1 MACVVMFDFRLSVL
15 QIVVM
20 LWTSGWRWTQKTKL
34 TTSAAVGGVATPLR
48 TCQTSSPL
56 LLMSSFGSS
65 VATGVSGGSAAG
77 DVSLNDV
84 SVHLAQGV
92 DLEHIYELD
101 ALDTA
106 LDLAYTDVE
115 VRNEGYQGLPVS
127 LFFPPFCRWR
137 NILCSPLPLWPRT
150 RRHGTGNIGNGCAI
164 KKRSAFSCGRHVP
177 DRGVGKRMPVYLFIL
192 SHVCM

>member
-1 MACVVMFDFRLSVL
+1 
-15 QIVVM
+15 
-20 LWTSGWRWTQKTKL
+20 
-34 TTSAAVGGVATPLR
+34 
-48 TCQTSSPL
+48 
-56 LLMSSFGSS
+56 MSSFGSS

-115 VRNEGYQGLPVS
+115 VRNEGYQGLAVS
-127 LFFPPFCRWR
+127 FFSPPFFRVVPVAQYLVLAFAPLAENEASWHR
-137 NILCSPLPLWPRT
+137 QHRQRLC
-150 RRHGTGNIGNGCAI
+150 H
-164 KKRSAFSCGRHVP
+164 
-177 DRGVGKRMPVYLFIL
+177 
-192 SHVCM
+192 